1 MKFLKV
7 ANWEKFQH
15 YKDRCPPW
23 IKLHRDLLRSYDFR
37 CLQDASKLH
46 LMLIWLLA
54 SQLDNKIPADEKY
67 IKEQIGVS
75 GKISFNELIDKGFL
89 IDDSNTLADC
99 KQSAI
104 VETEAETY
112 TESEKKDSLSD
123 FEEFWKS
130 WTPYKTGKGSKADAK
145 EIYLKITKEIDHEN
159 LSKSSTEYCK
169 FCKET
174 DCNTKNVFRWLK
186 KRGWEDDYTIPE
198 KGNGNAEPTYHE
210 RLEAAGDRGV
220 EKYMADWEARNPCP
234 DDSVAITDQSEL

>member
-7 ANWEKFQH
+7 ANWKKFQH

-37 CLQDASKLH
+37 CLQDDSKLH

-67 IKEQIGVS
+67 IREQIGVS
-75 GKISFNELIDKGFL
+75 GKINFNELINKGFL
-89 IDDSNTLADC
+89 IDDSNTLAGR

-112 TESEKKDSLSD
+112 SKETEKKESCTD

-130 WTPYKTGKGSKADAK
+130 WIPYKTGKGSKKDAYDAYDALVLTRK
-145 EIYLKITKEIDHEN
+145 EISHEE
-159 LSKSSTEYCK
+159 LIRISAEYCK
-169 FCKET
+169 FCQTT
-174 DCNTKNVFRWLK
+174 DCNTRNVHRWLK
-186 KRGWEDDYTIPE
+186 KRGWEDDYTIPTRPTSN
-198 KGNGNAEPTYHE
+198 GGNATDNALRDRVNETAQFIDSLCGDE
-210 RLEAAGDRGV
+210 RG
-220 EKYMADWEARNPCP
+220 
-234 DDSVAITDQSEL
+234 